1 MALNST
7 STIKIIDLLCEGE
20 IEGIVK
26 GKKGIFLDETP
37 VRSFDNKQNISDEH
51 FTYELRTGTKNQ
63 EQLKDYSKGGAS
75 NLINISEEVGTNYSE
90 TKNAKN
96 KVTARDYGA
105 GSIIKQI
112 TDDDTTSVV
121 FLFTIPALFCT
132 AMEGLARGQLFNA
145 KTRIIIQLKS
155 KGTGF
160 NKVYDRS
167 FTGISTSEYQFKT
180 PKLELTGTAPFI
192 FKITK
197 ITDKEKDYEVKKTD
211 FEDIDEDTPLEG
223 TRANRV
229 LLTSMIERQDFKS
242 RYPFTAC
249 VGVSISTE
257 AFSSLP
263 TRAYLVRGLKVKI
276 PHNATV
282 RNDGSLSFNGSF
294 NGSLKNGKYWTTC
307 PVCIFFDMLTNDKH
321 GAGDFITASNISW
334 VDLYP
339 LAQYANQL
347 VTTPE
352 GKEPRFAI
360 NTVIAAQNQAY
371 KVLQNLASTFRGM
384 TYWSANTVNVGA
396 DHGNL
401 DGSNVDPVHL
411 YNNANVI
418 GGAFNYSGTSLKT
431 RSTSIR
437 VRYNDPD
444 NLYKPNVV
452 VVEDYD
458 LITKYGYQVKDLVA
472 FGCSSK
478 FQAQRLGTWM
488 LKSEELDRDVVV
500 FQTGLDGLAVLP
512 SQVFAVADEMRQGV
526 QRAGRIASGATT
538 TTIVLDKNLSSVLS
552 SNPSSFILNVTLP
565 NGTVESSRI
574 QSVSGATVTT
584 KSAFSSAPQSQSVYT
599 ITSDTLQHQKFR
611 CIDVIDNNDG
621 TYTIEGVQ
629 FNDSIYAAADTNSE
643 LVYTDITAFDE
654 KPQAP
659 TNLQHSVIVVN
670 TI

>member
-20 IEGIVK
+20 IEAIVG

-37 VRSFDNKQNISDEH
+37 VQTGNVNNYSDEH
-51 FTYELRTGTKNQ
+51 FSFDFRTGTKNQ
-63 EQLKDYSKGGAS
+63 SQLSDYQKGGAS
-75 NLINISEEVGTNYSE
+75 NLTNFSEEIGSNYSE

-96 KVTARDYGA
+96 LVTSRNYGS
-105 GSIIKQI
+105 GKTVKQI
-112 TDDDTTSVV
+112 TDEQTTSVE

-132 AMEGLARGQLFNA
+132 AMEGIARGQLFNA
-145 KTRIIIQLKS
+145 KTRIKIFLKEA
-155 KGTGF
+155 GTAF
-160 NKVYDRS
+160 NEVYDRS
-167 FTGISTSEYQFKT
+167 FTGISTSDYQFKT
-180 PKLELTGTAPFI
+180 PRIQLDGQPPYL
-192 FKITK
+192 FKIVK
-197 ITDKEKDYEVKKTD
+197 VTDKEKDYEVKKSD
-211 FEDIDEDTPLEG
+211 FEDLDPNTPLEN

-229 LLTSMIERQDFKS
+229 ILTSMIERQDFKS

-249 VGVSISTE
+249 VGLSLSTE
-257 AFSSLP
+257 AFGSLP
-263 TRAYLVRGLKVKI
+263 TRSYLVKGTKVKI
-276 PHNATV
+276 PHNAVV
-282 RNDGSLSFNGSF
+282 RNDGSLRFVGSF
-294 NGSLKNGKYWTTC
+294 NGSLKDGVHWTTC

-321 GAGDFITASNISW
+321 GAGDFVTASNISW

-339 LAQYANQL
+339 LAQYANQR
-347 VTTPE
+347 VNTPD
-352 GKEPRFAI
+352 GLEPRFAI
-360 NTVIAAQNQAY
+360 NTVIAAQDDAY

-384 TYWSANTVNVGA
+384 TYWAANTVNVGA

-401 DGSNVDPVHL
+401 DGSDVDPVHL
-411 YNNANVI
+411 YNNSNVI
-418 GGAFNYSGTSLKT
+418 DGIFNYSGTSLKT

-478 FQAQRLGTWM
+478 YQAQRLGTWM
-488 LKSEELDRDVVV
+488 LKSEELDADIVV

-538 TTIVLDKNLSSVLS
+538 TSIVLDKDLSSVLS
-552 SNPSSFILNVTLP
+552 SDPTSFTLNCTLP
-565 NGTVESSRI
+565 DGSVESKTI
-574 QSVSGATVTT
+574 KTVSTTTVTV
-584 KSAFSSAPQSQSVYT
+584 KNAFSSAPQSQSVYT
-599 ITSDTLQHQKFR
+599 VTSSSLQHQKFR

-629 FNDSIYAAADTNSE
+629 FNDSIYDAADKNTD
-643 LVYTDITAFDE
+643 LVLTDITAFDST
-654 KPQAP
+654 PQPP
-659 TNLQHSVIVVN
+659 TNLQHAVIVIN
-670 TI
+670 QP

>member
-20 IEGIVK
+20 IEAIVG

-37 VRSFDNKQNISDEH
+37 VQTGNVNNYSDEH
-51 FTYELRTGTKNQ
+51 FSFDFRTGTKNQ
-63 EQLKDYSKGGAS
+63 SQLSDYQKGGAS
-75 NLINISEEVGTNYSE
+75 NLTNFSEEIGSNYSE

-96 KVTARDYGA
+96 LVTSRNYGS
-105 GSIIKQI
+105 GKTVKQI
-112 TDDDTTSVV
+112 TDEQTTSVE

-132 AMEGLARGQLFNA
+132 AMEGIARGQLFNA
-145 KTRIIIQLKS
+145 KTRIKIFLKEA
-155 KGTGF
+155 GTAF
-160 NKVYDRS
+160 NEVYDRS
-167 FTGISTSEYQFKT
+167 FTGISTSDYQFKT
-180 PKLELTGTAPFI
+180 PRIQLDGQPPYL
-192 FKITK
+192 FKIVK
-197 ITDKEKDYEVKKTD
+197 VTDKEKDYEVKKSD
-211 FEDIDEDTPLEG
+211 FEDLDPNTPLEN

-229 LLTSMIERQDFKS
+229 ILTSMIERQDFKS

-249 VGVSISTE
+249 VGLSLSTE
-257 AFSSLP
+257 AFGSLP
-263 TRAYLVRGLKVKI
+263 TRSYLVKGTKVKI
-276 PHNATV
+276 PHNAVV
-282 RNDGSLSFNGSF
+282 RNDGSLRFVGSF
-294 NGSLKNGKYWTTC
+294 NGSLKDGVHWTTC

-321 GAGDFITASNISW
+321 GAGDFVTASNISW

-339 LAQYANQL
+339 LAQYANQR
-347 VTTPE
+347 VNTPD
-352 GKEPRFAI
+352 GLEPRFAI
-360 NTVIAAQNQAY
+360 NTVIAAQNDAY

-384 TYWSANTVNVGA
+384 TYWAANTVNVGA

-401 DGSNVDPVHL
+401 DGSDVDPVHL
-411 YNNANVI
+411 YNNSNVI
-418 GGAFNYSGTSLKT
+418 DGIFNYSGTSLKT

-478 FQAQRLGTWM
+478 YLAQRLGTWM
-488 LKSEELDRDVVV
+488 LKSEELDADIVV

-538 TTIVLDKNLSSVLS
+538 TSIVLDKDLSSVLS
-552 SNPSSFILNVTLP
+552 SDPTSFTLNCTLP
-565 NGTVESSRI
+565 DGSVESKTI
-574 QSVSGATVTT
+574 KTVSTTTVTV
-584 KSAFSSAPQSQSVYT
+584 KNAFSSAPQSQSVYT
-599 ITSDTLQHQKFR
+599 VTSSSLQHQKFR

-629 FNDSIYAAADTNSE
+629 FNDSIYDAADKNTD
-643 LVYTDITAFDE
+643 LVLTDITAFDST
-654 KPQAP
+654 PQPP
-659 TNLQHSVIVVN
+659 TNLQHAVIVIN
-670 TI
+670 QP